1 MITIKGGKLPIL
13 SWCKNPEKS
22 CVEQAINLANHPAL
36 IQKVCLMPD
45 AHMGY
50 GMPIGGVIA
59 VKDGII
65 PNAVGVDIGCGMLS
79 IKTNLTT
86 EDLPYEIL
94 EKISEKIHEL
104 IPMGQRRHQD
114 MCPVHE
120 IQYDIEFCPIV
131 NNEFGNA
138 RRQLGTLGGGNHFIE
153 IQKDEKNS
161 IWIMI
166 HSGSRNIGKKIGEY
180 YNNQAKDLN
189 ERWFSK
195 IPKEHDLAFIPAT
208 ERLMRE
214 YLQGMRFCTKFA
226 EGNRNKIA
234 QKTMEI
240 VTEITKKGIS
250 KLLCFHTTHNYAEE
264 EEVASGTW
272 AWVHRKGAISTRT
285 QDNLAI
291 PGSQGTQSYI
301 VKTKNSTD
309 AMYSASHGAGRAMG
323 RKQAIRELSI
333 EQELKKME
341 DKKIVHRMLSSED
354 LDEAPGAYKNIDE
367 VMESQK
373 DLVEITEKLTPLMSA
388 KG

>member
-1 MITIKGGKLPIL
+1 MITIEGGKLPIL

-79 IKTNLTT
+79 IKTSLTT

-114 MCPVHE
+114 MCPAHE
-120 IQYDIEFCPIV
+120 IQYDIGFCPIV
-131 NNEFGNA
+131 DNEFGNA
-138 RRQLGTLGGGNHFIE
+138 RRQMGTLGGGNHFIE

-180 YNNQAKDLN
+180 YNNQAKELN

-195 IPKEHDLAFIPAT
+195 IPKEHDLAFIPTT

-240 VTEITKKGIS
+240 VTDITKKGTS
-250 KLLCFHTTHNYAEE
+250 KLLSFHTTHNYAEE
-264 EEVASGTW
+264 EEVAPGIW
-272 AWVHRKGAISTRT
+272 AWIHRKGAINTRT

-301 VKTKNSTD
+301 AKTKNNTD
-309 AMYSASHGAGRAMG
+309 AMFSASHGAGRAMG

-341 DKKIVHRMLSSED
+341 DKKVVHRMLSSED

-373 DLVEITEKLTPLMSA
+373 DLVEIVEKLTPLMSA